1 MTTVSCQ
8 KRNGLA
14 PGKWPG
20 KNMNLF
26 RQFYTPQ
33 KPVGISGDLK
43 IISCGGSMKHNF
55 FIPSCQID
63 IFSE

>member
-14 PGKWPG
+14 AGKWPG

-33 KPVGISGDLK
+33 KPVGI
-43 IISCGGSMKHNF
+43 
-55 FIPSCQID
+55 
-63 IFSE
+63 